1 MRIPKGFSGILLIKK
16 VWDGSFIIHYED
28 DYFHEKAKT
37 DKAYERTAERFE
49 NDDFDVLVWNGAW
62 WIEKQPSAL
71 SISVKIYD
79 HISMA
84 LAKEGI
90 YYLY

>member
-1 MRIPKGFSGILLIKK
+1 MNRELDRRWKK
-16 VWDGSFIIHYED
+16 KIDRECRSVFKQLY

-37 DKAYERTAERFE
+37 DKAYERAAERFE

-71 SISVKIYD
+71 PISVKIYD
-79 HISMA
+79 YISMA